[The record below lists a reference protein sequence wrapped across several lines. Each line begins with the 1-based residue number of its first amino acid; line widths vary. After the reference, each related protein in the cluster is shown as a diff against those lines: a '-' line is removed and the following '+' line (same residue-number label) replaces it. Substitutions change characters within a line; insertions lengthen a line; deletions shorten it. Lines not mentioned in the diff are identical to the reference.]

1 MDMSMVNAQ
10 TVEKLNFTLSRELDL
25 LAAEALKND
34 LLKLLHADG
43 DLLVDGSEVER
54 VSTPC
59 IEVLVAAAAAF
70 GEGGRSFEISEPSP
84 PLCESFEAVGLADR
98 IELWRAS

>member
-1 MDMSMVNAQ
+1 MAEDK
-10 TVEKLNFTLSRELDL
+10 TVDKLEFTLARELDL

-34 LLKLLHADG
+34 LLALLHKDS
-43 DLLVDGSEVER
+43 DLIINGGEVER
-54 VSTPC
+54 VATPC

-70 GEGGRSFEISEPSP
+70 GEGGRSFKIAEPSP
-84 PLCESFEAVGLADR
+84 SLCDSFEAVGLADR

>member
-1 MDMSMVNAQ
+1 MADTK
-10 TVEKLNFTLSRELDL
+10 TVEQLEFTLSRELDL

-34 LLKLLHADG
+34 LLALLHKDG
-43 DLLVDGSEVER
+43 NLLINGDEVER
-54 VSTPC
+54 VATPC

-70 GEGGRSFEISEPSP
+70 DEMGRSFKIAEPSP
-84 PLCESFEAVGLADR
+84 SLCDSFEAVGLADR